1 MHCAVYSVSLDAA
14 AGTAGGGYE
23 MTLQKAIKLLE
34 AEYEKAKNL
43 SFVRNKLAY
52 ALYQVWRIADRE
64 DMP

>member
-1 MHCAVYSVSLDAA
+1 
-14 AGTAGGGYE
+14 

-64 DMP
+64 DKP